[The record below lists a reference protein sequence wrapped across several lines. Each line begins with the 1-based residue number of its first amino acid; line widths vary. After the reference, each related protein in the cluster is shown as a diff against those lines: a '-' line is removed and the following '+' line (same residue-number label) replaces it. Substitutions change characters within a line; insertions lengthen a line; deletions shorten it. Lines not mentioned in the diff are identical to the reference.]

1 MRIDSRNIA
10 SIVSAWYT
18 SNVDLFC
25 GKIKGIG
32 FSRYATKEFR
42 VGSIIYDKYDRIG
55 TIYFSELFFEI
66 KRK

>member
-10 SIVSAWYT
+10 SIVSAWY
-18 SNVDLFC
+18 SPNVDLFC
-25 GKIKGIG
+25 GKGSGTG
-32 FSRYATKEFR
+32 FSRCVTKKFS
-42 VGSIIYDKYDRIG
+42 VGSIYNKYDRIG